1 LTVIRCGHCKQLAP
15 TFNQLAEK
23 YNINLA
29 KRFLTVA
36 KVRVVE
42 CGYVQ
47 NAKCRLCSAKFA
59 KLTACEVRVK
69 MQKTFIFYGV

>member
-1 LTVIRCGHCKQLAP
+1 LAP

-36 KVRVVE
+36 KVKVVE

-47 NAKCRLCSAKFA
+47 NAKCSAKL
-59 KLTACEVRVK
+59 KHVK
-69 MQKTFIFYGV
+69 SE